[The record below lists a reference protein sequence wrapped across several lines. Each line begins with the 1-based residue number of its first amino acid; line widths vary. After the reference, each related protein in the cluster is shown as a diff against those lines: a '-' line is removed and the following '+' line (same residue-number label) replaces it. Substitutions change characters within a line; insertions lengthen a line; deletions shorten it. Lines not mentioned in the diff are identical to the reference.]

1 MYYYNK
7 YWLNPISTIK
17 QGKLGNKIVKNNF
30 WAAHCIQDI
39 TSK

>member
-30 WAAHCIQDI
+30 LG
-39 TSK
+39 SPLYSGYN